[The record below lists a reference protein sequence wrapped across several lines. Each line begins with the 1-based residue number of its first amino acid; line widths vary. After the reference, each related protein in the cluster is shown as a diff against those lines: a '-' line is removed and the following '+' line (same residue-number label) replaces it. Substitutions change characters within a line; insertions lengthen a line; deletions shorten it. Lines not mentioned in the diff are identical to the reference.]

1 MTKTE
6 MPSLDEIAADPARAA
21 GLSQPIRLQLIARCA
36 TIVLALAKTQDRER
50 ANDNDVA
57 SDRLLTAEELA
68 TLMQVKVSW
77 VHADGHKLPFAVR
90 LLGQRKVKRYSY
102 AGFEKYIRARQGR

>member
-1 MTKTE
+1 
-6 MPSLDEIAADPARAA
+6 
-21 GLSQPIRLQLIARCA
+21 
-36 TIVLALAKTQDRER
+36 
-50 ANDNDVA
+50 
-57 SDRLLTAEELA
+57 
-68 TLMQVKVSW
+68 MQVKVSW